1 MVIYSEITGKNYK
14 SVDECLRE
22 EEIFLERKQK
32 AEERRRKEREQIEAE
47 VRNSYENLVTAWRL
61 YLKWL
66 DKAGIE
72 VEDMEDKALIFVEV
86 VLDADDREIKH
97 LKS

>member
-1 MVIYSEITGKNYK
+1 MVIYSEITGKKYK

-22 EEIFLERKQK
+22 EELFLKKKQE

-61 YLKWL
+61 YLKL
-66 DKAGIE
+66 LNKAGIE
-72 VEDMEDKALIFVEV
+72 IEDMEDKALIFVEV